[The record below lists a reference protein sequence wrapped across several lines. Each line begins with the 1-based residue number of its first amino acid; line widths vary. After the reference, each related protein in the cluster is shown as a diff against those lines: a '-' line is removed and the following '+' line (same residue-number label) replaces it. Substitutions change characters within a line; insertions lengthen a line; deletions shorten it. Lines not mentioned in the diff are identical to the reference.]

1 VSFSIEAVYGR
12 EILDSRGNPTVE
24 VEVLLSGGATG
35 RAAVPSGASTGA
47 REALELRDGD
57 RKRYGGKGV
66 LKAVAHVNGEIAG
79 EVRGTDA
86 RDQALLDRIL
96 IELDGTENKGR
107 LGSNA
112 ILGVSLAVARAAA
125 EASGLPFYRYLGGAN
140 ARTLP
145 VPMMNLI
152 NGGMHADNRLD
163 PQEFMV
169 CPIGFATFADALRAG
184 VEVFHALKGILKSKG
199 LSTGV
204 GDEGGFAPD
213 IPSAR
218 EALDLLAAA
227 IGAAGYKP
235 GREIAIALDPAASEF
250 YEGGKYVLK
259 GEKKT
264 LSSGK
269 MIDYWEALA
278 GDYPIVSIED
288 GLAESDREGWIAM
301 TERLSGKILLVGD
314 DNFVTNPKILAR
326 GIEDGIANALLVKLN
341 QVGTVTETLDAV
353 RLAQTSGYRTVVSH
367 RSGETSDDSIADL
380 AVAINAGLIK
390 TGSACRGERL
400 AKYNRLLEIEDEL
413 GPAGIFA
420 GRSAFPTR

>member
-1 VSFSIEAVYGR
+1 MSFAIEAVFGR

-24 VEVLLSGGATG
+24 VEVLLSGGAAG
-35 RAAVPSGASTGA
+35 RAAVPSGASTGQ

-66 LKAVAHVNGEIAG
+66 VRAVAHVNGEVAA
-79 EVRGTDA
+79 EVRGADA

-107 LGSNA
+107 LGANA

-125 EASGLPFYRYLGGAN
+125 EASGLPLYRYLGGAD

-152 NGGMHADNRLD
+152 NGGVHADNRLD

-169 CPIGFATFADALRAG
+169 CPTGFESFAEALRAG

-213 IPSAR
+213 IASAR
-218 EALDLLAAA
+218 EALDLLVQA
-227 IGAAGYKP
+227 IEAAGYRP
-235 GREIAIALDPAASEF
+235 GRDVSIALDPAASEF
-250 YEGGKYVLK
+250 FEKGKYVLA

-264 LSSGK
+264 LSPEK
-269 MIDYWEALA
+269 MIAYWEALVR
-278 GDYPIVSIED
+278 DFPIVSIED
-288 GLAESDREGWIAM
+288 GLAESDREGWIAL
-301 TERLSGKILLVGD
+301 TERLGREILLVGD
-314 DNFVTNPKILAR
+314 DVFVTNPKILAK

-353 RLAQTSGYRTVVSH
+353 RLAQTAGYKTVVSH

-380 AVAINAGLIK
+380 AVAVNSGLIK

-413 GPAGIFA
+413 GPAGVYA
-420 GRSAFPTR
+420 GKRAFEKP

>member
-1 VSFSIEAVYGR
+1 LSFVIEDILGR

-35 RAAVPSGASTGA
+35 KAGVPSGASTGE

-66 LKAVAHVNGEIAG
+66 SKAVAHVNGDIAEELKG
-79 EVRGTDA
+79 ADA
-86 RDQALLDRIL
+86 RDQELVDRIL

-107 LGSNA
+107 LGANA

-125 EASGLPFYRYLGGAN
+125 EASGLPLYRYLGGAG

-152 NGGMHADNRLD
+152 NGGAHADNRLD

-169 CPIGFATFADALRAG
+169 CPIAFVRFGEALRAG
-184 VEVFHALKGILKSKG
+184 VEVFHALRGILKKQG

-213 IPSAR
+213 IASSR
-218 EALDLLAAA
+218 EALDLLMAS
-227 IGAAGYKP
+227 IEAAGYRP
-235 GREIAIALDPAASEF
+235 GRDIVIALDPAASEF
-250 YEGGKYVLK
+250 YEKGRYVLE

-264 LSSGK
+264 LSSEK
-269 MIDYWEALA
+269 MVAYWAKLV
-278 GDYPIVSIED
+278 DTYPIASIED
-288 GLAESDREGWIAM
+288 GLAEGDREGWIAM
-301 TERLSGKILLVGD
+301 TRELGEKILLVGD
-314 DNFVTNPKILAR
+314 DVFVTNAEILAR
-326 GIEDGIANALLVKLN
+326 GIEDGIGNALLVKLN

-353 RLAQTSGYRTVVSH
+353 RLAQTSGYRTIVSH
-367 RSGETSDDSIADL
+367 RSGETCDDSIADL
-380 AVAINAGLIK
+380 AVAVNAGLIK

-400 AKYNRLLEIEDEL
+400 AKYNRLLTIEEEL
-413 GPAGIFA
+413 AAAGVFA
-420 GRSAFPTR
+420 GRTAFP

>member
-1 VSFSIEAVYGR
+1 MSFSIEAVFGR

-35 RAAVPSGASTGA
+35 RAAVPSGASTGQ

-57 RKRYGGKGV
+57 KKRYGGKGV
-66 LKAVAHVNGEIAG
+66 TKAVAHVNGEIAA
-79 EVRGTDA
+79 EVLGADA

-107 LGSNA
+107 LGANA

-125 EASGLPFYRYLGGAN
+125 GVSGLPLSRYLGGAG
-140 ARTLP
+140 ALTLP
-145 VPMMNLI
+145 VPMMNVI
-152 NGGMHADNRLD
+152 NGGAHADNRLD

-169 CPIGFATFADALRAG
+169 CPLGFTTYAEALRAG
-184 VEVFHALKGILKSKG
+184 VEVFHVLKGILKSKG

-213 IPSAR
+213 IASAR
-218 EALDLLAAA
+218 EALDLLVTA
-227 IGAAGYKP
+227 ISAAGYKP
-235 GREIAIALDPAASEF
+235 GRDVAIALDPAASEF
-250 YEGGKYVLK
+250 YEDGKYVLK

-264 LSSGK
+264 LSPEK
-269 MIDYWEALA
+269 MIAYWETLA

-288 GLAESDREGWIAM
+288 GLAESDHDGWIAM
-301 TERLSGKILLVGD
+301 TERLGEKILLVGD
-314 DNFVTNPKILAR
+314 DVFVTNPEILVK

-341 QVGTVTETLDAV
+341 QVGTVTETLEAV
-353 RLAQTSGYRTVVSH
+353 RLAQTAGYKTVVSH

-380 AVAINAGLIK
+380 AVAVNSGLIK
-390 TGSACRGERL
+390 TGSASRGERL
-400 AKYNRLLEIEDEL
+400 AKYNRLLEIEEDL
-413 GPAGIFA
+413 AAGGVFA
-420 GRSAFPTR
+420 GKGAFRR

>member
-1 VSFSIEAVYGR
+1 MSFAIEAVFGR

-24 VEVLLSGGATG
+24 VEVLLSGGAAG
-35 RAAVPSGASTGA
+35 RASVPSGASTGA

-57 RKRYGGKGV
+57 KKRYGGKGV
-66 LKAVAHVNGEIAG
+66 AKAVAHVNGEIAA

-107 LGSNA
+107 LGANA

-125 EASGLPFYRYLGGAN
+125 EASGLPLYRYLGGAG

-152 NGGMHADNRLD
+152 NGGVHADNRLD

-169 CPIGFATFADALRAG
+169 CPIGFESFAEGLRAG
-184 VEVFHALKGILKSKG
+184 VEVFHALKSILKSRG

-213 IPSAR
+213 IASAR
-218 EALDLLAAA
+218 EALDLLVAA
-227 IGAAGYKP
+227 IGAAGYRP
-235 GREIAIALDPAASEF
+235 GSDVAVALDPAASEF
-250 YEGGKYVLK
+250 YEKGKYVLA

-264 LSSGK
+264 LSPEK
-269 MIDYWEALA
+269 MIAYWEGLTR
-278 GDYPIVSIED
+278 DYPIVSIED
-288 GLAESDREGWIAM
+288 GLAESDREGWIAL
-301 TERLSGKILLVGD
+301 TERLGEKILLVGD
-314 DNFVTNPKILAR
+314 DNFVTNPKILAK

-353 RLAQTSGYRTVVSH
+353 RLAQTAGYKTVVSH

-380 AVAINAGLIK
+380 AVAVNSGLIK

-413 GPAGIFA
+413 GPAGAFA
-420 GRSAFPTR
+420 GRRAFQRP

>member
-1 VSFSIEAVYGR
+1 MSFSIEAVLGR

-35 RAAVPSGASTGA
+35 RAAVPSGASTGQ

-57 RKRYGGKGV
+57 KKRYGGKGV
-66 LKAVAHVNGEIAG
+66 TKAVAHVNGEIAA
-79 EVRGTDA
+79 EVLGADA

-107 LGSNA
+107 LGANA

-125 EASGLPFYRYLGGAN
+125 AASGLPLYRYLGGAG

-145 VPMMNLI
+145 VPMMNVI
-152 NGGMHADNRLD
+152 NGGAHADNRLD

-169 CPIGFATFADALRAG
+169 CPTGFTTFAEALRAG
-184 VEVFHALKGILKSKG
+184 VEVFHVLKGILKSKG

-213 IPSAR
+213 IASAR
-218 EALDLLAAA
+218 EALDLLVTA
-227 IGAAGYKP
+227 ISAAGYKP
-235 GREIAIALDPAASEF
+235 GRDVAIALDPAASEF
-250 YEGGKYVLK
+250 YEDGKYVLK

-264 LSSGK
+264 LSSEK
-269 MIDYWEALA
+269 MIAYWETLV

-288 GLAESDREGWIAM
+288 GLAESDHDGWIAM
-301 TERLSGKILLVGD
+301 TERLGEKILLVGD
-314 DNFVTNPKILAR
+314 DVFVTNPEILVK

-341 QVGTVTETLDAV
+341 QVGTVTETLEAV
-353 RLAQTSGYRTVVSH
+353 RLAQTAGYKTVVSH

-380 AVAINAGLIK
+380 AVAVNSGLIK
-390 TGSACRGERL
+390 TGSASRGERL
-400 AKYNRLLEIEDEL
+400 AKYNRLLEIEEDL
-413 GPAGIFA
+413 AAGGVFA
-420 GRSAFPTR
+420 GKGAFRR